1 MRKAQVFSAFVIEVN
16 QLDTLAWRFN
26 LQRGYIYFSVS
37 WVKSSCCPNAHMH
50 LSLVSQVYFFVT
62 VSYSRGFCIWWQLQ
76 EFTYAAVCVHFP
88 IQTRCLLENRSWQH
102 QCLPEEGG
110 YRLILNFCPGCGIRS
125 HRLNMSS
132 NLMLAGF
139 SILGIREK
147 GADGYLILQSLLLPS
162 SSRSLL
168 LKYVYFLHTTLMSNK
183 KPLV

>member
-16 QLDTLAWRFN
+16 QLDALAWRFN

-110 YRLILNFCPGCGIRS
+110 YRLILNFCPGRKYSRRGSEVETGEMYEGIKV
-125 HRLNMSS
+125 MEVVVVTC
-132 NLMLAGF
+132 A
-139 SILGIREK
+139 
-147 GADGYLILQSLLLPS
+147 
-162 SSRSLL
+162 
-168 LKYVYFLHTTLMSNK
+168 
-183 KPLV
+183 